1 MTKGEGMDETEERTP
16 DQAEGENLSFAEE
29 RLRLERESL
38 AVERERLTAAR
49 AHAEAEAALLL
60 RPRRPVLAFVS
71 ISLLVLLAAA
81 CGFLGG
87 MAVAENR
94 QNRERADRLAKAL
107 SQINA
112 TVSTNTPPDFSGTDR
127 PVSAVPHRNVSVVVI
142 Q

>member
-1 MTKGEGMDETEERTP
+1 MDETEERTP
-16 DQAEGENLSFAEE
+16 EPVEEDAISFAEE
-29 RLRLERESL
+29 RLRLEREAL
-38 AVERERLTAAR
+38 AVERERLAAAR
-49 AHAEAEAALLL
+49 AHAEAEASLLQRRQ
-60 RPRRPVLAFVS
+60 RPFLAFVS
-71 ISLLVLLAAA
+71 SSLRVLLAAA

-107 SQINA
+107 SHINA
-112 TVSTNTPPDFSGTDR
+112 TVSTNTPSEFSGADR

>member
-1 MTKGEGMDETEERTP
+1 MDETEERTP
-16 DQAEGENLSFAEE
+16 DLAEGEDLSFAEE

-38 AVERERLTAAR
+38 AVERERLAAAR
-49 AHAEAEAALLL
+49 AHAEAEASLLQRRH
-60 RPRRPVLAFVS
+60 RPFLAFASV
-71 ISLLVLLAAA
+71 SLLVLLAAA

-107 SQINA
+107 SHINA
-112 TVSTNTPPDFSGTDR
+112 TVSTNTPPELSGADR
-127 PVSAVPHRNVSVVVI
+127 SVPSAPHRNVSVVVI

>member
-1 MTKGEGMDETEERTP
+1 MTKGEYMDETEERTP
-16 DQAEGENLSFAEE
+16 DLAEGENLSYAEE

-38 AVERERLTAAR
+38 AVERERLAAAR
-49 AHAEAEAALLL
+49 AHAEAEASLLQRRQ
-60 RPRRPVLAFVS
+60 RPFLAFVS

-112 TVSTNTPPDFSGTDR
+112 AVATNTPSSFPDESH
-127 PVSAVPHRNVSVVVI
+127 PVPATPHRNVSVVVI

>member
-1 MTKGEGMDETEERTP
+1 MDETEDRTP
-16 DQAEGENLSFAEE
+16 DLAEGENLSFAEE

-38 AVERERLTAAR
+38 AVERERLAAAR
-49 AHAEAEAALLL
+49 AHAEAEASLLQRRQ
-60 RPRRPVLAFVS
+60 RPFLAFVS

-94 QNRERADRLAKAL
+94 QNRERADRLARAL
-107 SQINA
+107 SHINA
-112 TVSTNTPPDFSGTDR
+112 TVSTNTPSEFSSADR